1 MNLLQDDLNRE
12 FNRIKKM
19 LESGQPLS
27 DEDLKIILLAELNE
41 EDLHESKQ

>member
-1 MNLLQDDLNRE
+1 MNLLQDDLHRE
-12 FNRIKKM
+12 FNRIKLM
-19 LESGQPLS
+19 LENGQPLT

>member
-1 MNLLQDDLNRE
+1 MNLLQDDLHKE
-12 FNRIKKM
+12 FNRIKSA
-19 LESGQPLS
+19 LENGQPLT

>member
-1 MNLLQDDLNRE
+1 MNLLQDDLHKE
-12 FNRIKKM
+12 FNRIKTM
-19 LESGQPLS
+19 LESGQPLT